1 MKISELAEKTGLKAI
16 NEYADRD
23 VEGVYI
29 SDMVSDII
37 TSAKRNSVLIT
48 LQTHKSLV
56 AAANLVAAAMIVIV
70 KGRKPSDDVV
80 ELAATRTGSRSS
92 SPIATRGRWPGNS
105 RHWDLSRSR
114 DGSLSRFR
122 RGSSAT
128 RAVGSPRSSA

>member
-1 MKISELAEKTGLKAI
+1 MKISELAERTGLEAV
-16 NEYADRD
+16 NEYTDRD

-80 ELAATRTGSRSS
+80 DLATRTG
-92 SPIATRGRWPGNS
+92 IALFIS
-105 RHWDLSRSR
+105 
-114 DGSLSRFR
+114 DGDTWALARKLAQLGFE
-122 RGSSAT
+122 
-128 RAVGSPRSSA
+128 